1 MMKPPSV
8 LSFFSGLG
16 FLDLGFESAGF
27 TTKRINEYNPAFLEA
42 YTFSRK
48 KLGLPIPK
56 DALEPESIET
66 LVSGKGLEKIKQA
79 IEEERREGRL
89 CGFIGGP
96 PCPDF
101 SVGGK
106 NRGKAGDNGKLT
118 GTYFELITKALP
130 DWFLFEN
137 VKGLWRTK
145 RHREFYDQMVKK
157 AGKAGYV
164 VRDRLSNSINY
175 GAAQDRER
183 IIMIGFREKLGK
195 TLTEEDWLKY
205 MKHQPSEIKK
215 IKWPEPSKFGARAK
229 CPEEVPS
236 ELTVQ
241 YWFEKND
248 VGNHPNA
255 NMGFKP
261 KAGLKRFLEVQ
272 EGDDSRKS
280 FKRLHR
286 FRYSPTACY
295 GNNEV
300 HLHPTKARRITV
312 AEALA
317 IQSAPKKFVLPNTMT
332 LSAAF
337 KTIGNGVPVIMAQGL
352 ANMIRAKLNE

>member
-1 MMKPPSV
+1 MKPPSV

-16 FLDLGFESAGF
+16 FLDLGFENAGF
-27 TTKRINEYNPAFLEA
+27 TTKRINEHNPAFLEA
-42 YTFSRK
+42 YKFSRK

-56 DALEPESIET
+56 ESTEPESIET
-66 LVSGKGLEKIKQA
+66 LVGGKGLAKIKQA
-79 IEEERREGRL
+79 IEEIRSEKRL

-106 NRGKAGDNGKLT
+106 NRGKGGDNGRLT

-157 AGKAGYV
+157 AENAGYV
-164 VRDRLSNSINY
+164 VKDRLSNSINY

-183 IIMIGFREKLGK
+183 IIMVGFREELGK
-195 TLTEEDWLKY
+195 ALLDEDWLKH
-205 MKHQPSEIKK
+205 MKYQPAEIKE

-229 CPEEVPS
+229 CPKEVPP

-241 YWFEKND
+241 YWFLKND
-248 VGNHPNA
+248 VENHPNSK
-255 NMGFKP
+255 MGFRP

-317 IQSAPKKFVLPNTMT
+317 IQTAPKKFALPDTIT

-337 KTIGNGVPVIMAQGL
+337 KTIGNGVPVVMAEGL
-352 ANMIRAKLNE
+352 ANMIREKLDE